1 LTLPLLGA
9 SRLKVSRPVAFA
21 LSAVLVAA
29 LLLVP
34 TFQQGV
40 GHIGIQLSVLF
51 FVLNWVVLAE
61 SFNMFAGLT
70 GYVNFG
76 HVVFYGV
83 GGYVS
88 AVLMYN
94 YGVSPYLAVAI
105 GGLACVLLAIGISLP
120 TTRLK
125 GAYFAIAT
133 LSINEAFFVTF
144 NSWDAVGGPVG
155 LSLPVSYYQPVNEYY
170 VMAAVAVACVASMF
184 LIARSRFGVALRAIR
199 QQEATANSI
208 GINAAYY
215 KALALALSGFFAGL
229 AGALAIWS
237 ITYID
242 PTSAFDL
249 NITVTSI
256 SMAMLGGL
264 GTVVG
269 PVIGGTILYEL
280 TDYLGRQY
288 PYIHLMILGVI
299 IIAVVL
305 VVPDGLLGSGQR
317 LIRWARGRGKRDG

>member
-1 LTLPLLGA
+1 LTSSFLSA
-9 SRLKVSRPVAFA
+9 SRFRVSPRVALA
-21 LSAVLVAA
+21 ISAAFVVA

-34 TFQQGV
+34 TFQHTLAGA
-40 GHIGIQLSVLF
+40 GIQLSVLF

-76 HVVFYGV
+76 HVVFYGI

-88 AVLMYN
+88 ALLMYD
-94 YGVSPYLAVAI
+94 YGVSPYLAVAT
-105 GGLACVLLAIGISLP
+105 GGLACVLLAFGISLP

-155 LSLPVSYYQPVNEYY
+155 LSLPVSYFQPVNEYY
-170 VMAAVAVACVASMF
+170 IMAAVAVACVASMF
-184 LIARSRFGVALRAIR
+184 LVARSRFGVALRAIR
-199 QQEATANSI
+199 QQEMTANSI

-264 GTVVG
+264 GTVAG

-305 VVPDGLLGSGQR
+305 VVPDGLLGGGQR
-317 LIRWARGRGKRDG
+317 VLRWARRSRNKDG